1 MQILIKD
8 ELAFPDASFLSLS
21 HSILLSCST
30 TVSCFQH
37 FTTLL
42 SVENKTVGISVEL
55 KARLQPSKQKI
66 TPMEFQLTRKTI
78 EQ

>member
-8 ELAFPDASFLSLS
+8 ELAFPDASFLSQPFNTLELFHNGFMFPTFHIARLS
-21 HSILLSCST
+21 I
-30 TVSCFQH
+30 
-37 FTTLL
+37 
-42 SVENKTVGISVEL
+42 ENKTVGISVEP